1 MLQKICGP
9 DSLANVVIV
18 TTMWDMV
25 TPEEGLR
32 REQELRSSDSMFKFL
47 LDGGANMMRHD
58 GTHKSAADVVKYLLG
73 KSTTTI
79 QIVREIVH
87 ENKALEDTAA
97 ATELR
102 KDIHALLMKHKN
114 EMKSLD
120 ADLKGSIMQSEIAE
134 ERQILDLAITK
145 LSEQLEE
152 LKRGI
157 SGTTGEWVSLKN
169 VYMTILIVGVNPA
182 ILHQAMTYATASLLL
197 MQRVLRTI
205 QTFFS

>member
-58 GTHKSAADVVKYLLG
+58 GTHKSAAGVVKYLLG

-114 EMKSLD
+114 EMTSLD
-120 ADLKGSIMQSEIAE
+120 ADLKGLIMQSEIAE

-157 SGTTGEWVSLKN
+157 SGTTGE
-169 VYMTILIVGVNPA
+169 
-182 ILHQAMTYATASLLL
+182 
-197 MQRVLRTI
+197 
-205 QTFFS
+205 